1 MTATLPERRSLLGPA
16 VRVFEHHLLVYRRV
30 WKSNVLGSVIRP
42 LLYVLGMGLGVG
54 SLVDDGP
61 RADTALEGLTY
72 FEFFAPA
79 IMATTAMQIL
89 TNDALWPIRGGF
101 VWFGTYHN
109 QRATPI
115 DAGDVVTGVLLWHLA
130 KGVLSAGGVAVVL
143 LLFDGTRTAALLPAV
158 VFAAFAGIAY
168 SAPLIAFSAS
178 RETDLAYP
186 NIQRFVIVPMFLF
199 SGAFYPI
206 DQLPGWMQTVTRLT
220 PIWHGVEL
228 CRGVVHGSLEFVNGA
243 GHLAYLL
250 VWLVVGYVLSRRV
263 FTAKLGV

>member
-1 MTATLPERRSLLGPA
+1 MTAVLPGLRPSI
-16 VRVFEHHLLVYRRV
+16 RVFEHHLLVYRRV
-30 WKSNVLGSVIRP
+30 WKSNMLGSVIRP

-61 RADTALEGLTY
+61 GGETVLGGLTY

-101 VWFGTYHN
+101 VWFGTFHN

-143 LLFDGTRTAALLPAV
+143 LLFESTRTVMLIPAV
-158 VFAAFAGIAY
+158 VFAALAGIAY
-168 SAPLIAFSAS
+168 SAPLIAFSAFSVTVISKVSWRTIS
-178 RETDLAYP
+178 RIWRSP
-186 NIQRFVIVPMFLF
+186 
-199 SGAFYPI
+199 
-206 DQLPGWMQTVTRLT
+206 VT
-220 PIWHGVEL
+220 
-228 CRGVVHGSLEFVNGA
+228 
-243 GHLAYLL
+243 
-250 VWLVVGYVLSRRV
+250 LSW
-263 FTAKLGV
+263 TG